1 VVYSQGCLEN
11 HQNEAPMNLSGT
23 VYHPEFGQEVSY
35 VASRLSEDPDTQVAQ
50 TIHRMRRHVI
60 EDSRSA
66 PIQRDAAAIQAQGGD
81 PISDTFWWVKDRVG
95 FRQDEQLAAPVWRG
109 DGDPVDGGQVVE
121 VLIRPRDLAQ
131 MDRPLEDCDGFAS
144 YGPALLRAQ
153 GIDCKF
159 VTVAADRR
167 DPSRFSHVYAACT
180 DPKTGQRVSVDA
192 SHGPYP
198 GWECLS
204 AGPVWRIKEWAIDG
218 PEWGEVLLIA
228 AGLLILAKV
237 CGVL

>member
-1 VVYSQGCLEN
+1 
-11 HQNEAPMNLSGT
+11 MNFSGT
-23 VYHPEFGQEVSY
+23 AYHPELGALVTYEAFP
-35 VASRLSEDPDTQVAQ
+35 LSDDPDTQVAQ
-50 TIHRMRRHVI
+50 TIHRMARHVR
-60 EDSRSA
+60 EDAQSA
-66 PIQRDAAAIQAQGGD
+66 PILNEAAAIQASGSGD
-81 PISDTFWWVKDRVG
+81 PIADTFWHVKHRVG

-131 MDRPLEDCDGFAS
+131 MSNPLEDCDGFAS
-144 YGPALLRAQ
+144 YAPALLRAQ
-153 GIDCKF
+153 GVDCKF

-180 DPKTGQRVSVDA
+180 DPSTSQRVSLDA

-204 AGPVWRIKEWAIDG
+204 AGPVWRLKEWDIDAVD
-218 PEWGEVLLIA
+218 WGQLVLWGLVLFA
-228 AGLLILAKV
+228 AAK
-237 CGVL
+237 CFGVL

>member
-1 VVYSQGCLEN
+1 V
-11 HQNEAPMNLSGT
+11 NLSGT
-23 VYHPEFGQEVSY
+23 AYHPEFGQLMAYE
-35 VASRLSEDPDTQVAQ
+35 AFPLSDDPDTQVAQ
-50 TIHRMRRHVI
+50 TIQRMARHVR
-60 EDSRSA
+60 EDAQSV
-66 PIQRDAAAIQAQGGD
+66 PIQREAAQIQASGSGD
-81 PISDTFWWVKDRVG
+81 PISDTFWHVKNRVG

-131 MDRPLEDCDGFAS
+131 MPVALEDCDGFAS

-153 GIDCKF
+153 GVPCKF
-159 VTVAADRR
+159 VTVAADAR
-167 DPSRFSHVYAACT
+167 DTGRFSHVYAACT
-180 DPKTGQRVSVDA
+180 DPNTGQRVSLDA

-204 AGPVWRIKEWAIDG
+204 AGPVWRLKEWAIDG

-228 AGLLILAKV
+228 AGLLLLAKLA
-237 CGVL
+237 GVL